1 MFSLTHP
8 GYKNDKNW
16 PRSGSHEGGVNQVSN
31 TDMVLVGFAQSGSDF
46 SVLWRGYYYFHAP

>member
-46 SVLWRGYYYFHAP
+46 SVLCNGNER